1 MKQGKAVDARATAI
15 APKGQGDSQ
24 LVDSEDRGKRIP
36 KPPRMKVVEKE
47 DGSISIAFDE
57 KDETAAAKQLVQS
70 LGDGESSFVASMM
83 NELINGTKVGSTP
96 KSSDL
101 NYALQIVGAVRP
113 TNELEAILASQMAVV
128 HMAAM
133 RHVRMM
139 NNVNLIP
146 QLEVQEKTVS
156 RVMRTFAMQ
165 MEALRKYRS
174 GGEQRV
180 IVKHVTVNDGGQAI
194 VGNVSTTGGRDG
206 QKN

>member
-1 MKQGKAVDARATAI
+1 MKQGKGDAQETAI
-15 APKGQGDSQ
+15 APADRGNSQ
-24 LVDSEDRGKRIP
+24 VANAQDRGKHIP
-36 KPPRMKVVEKE
+36 KPPRMKVVDKE

-57 KDETAAAKQLVQS
+57 KDESAAARQLVQS
-70 LGDGESSFVASMM
+70 LGDGESSFVASLLK
-83 NELINGTKVGSTP
+83 ELVNGTKVGSTP

-101 NYALQIVGAVRP
+101 NYALQIVGAVKP
-113 TNELEAILASQMAVV
+113 TNELEAFLASQMAVV

-139 NNVNLIP
+139 NNVDLIP

-156 RVMRTFAMQ
+156 RLMRTFAMQ

-206 QKN
+206 RKS